1 MLGTRARRVIPQRSV
16 KPCAKRFHTQFNDL
30 GGLSGPFAKVSLK
43 D

>member
-16 KPCAKRFHTQFNDL
+16 KPCAERFLTKFNDL
-30 GGLSGPFAKVSLK
+30 GGHSKPSALVFLK